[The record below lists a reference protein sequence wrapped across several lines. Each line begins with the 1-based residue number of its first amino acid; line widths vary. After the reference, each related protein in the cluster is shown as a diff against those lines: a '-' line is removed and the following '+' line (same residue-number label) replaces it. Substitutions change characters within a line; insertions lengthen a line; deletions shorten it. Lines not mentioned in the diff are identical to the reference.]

1 MVETFNDFLEEGIF
15 DNIKILGQKLI
26 RDKGPAFAQ
35 QLQDRFKASLGN
47 QEAAGRLDTN
57 AVLKDL
63 QDSFRYYC
71 GQQGLKTTAMAV
83 VEFLSVIRGEEQLE
97 YDDSWMK
104 WLTGT
109 PNIKIDAPDA
119 KAINSQFRILVNK
132 STDDILTSKAVAK
145 IQQLSAANEQNY
157 ELANNWMRM
166 VSLSKPDI
174 LQMKTV
180 GPILHLLDRDLDQ
193 QELTAFFTIVA
204 RDMLRTKAIRDMASP
219 KSGTTGTRQDTPGE
233 INTNPTTKRTNFS
246 IPIGKPTITEP
257 IASPSELMVEIR
269 GMSTVVY
276 GFLEDGKA
284 FDNSQMTELVADIAR
299 QTRDI
304 KVLSAIS
311 SRLLALLSARSSA
324 PYITSMYEKFRQT
337 RVTAPDGT
345 SGFVVQ
351 LIPRENLVALVNWI
365 DDGGTL
371 DEVTAEFN
379 ATVDDFNES
388 VATVAYLAGMLKAGS
403 K

>member
-132 STDDILTSKAVAK
+132 STDDILTSKASGKQIMVLA
-145 IQQLSAANEQNY
+145 IPIRDADGNFAGALSA
-157 ELANNWMRM
+157 
-166 VSLSKPDI
+166 S
-174 LQMKTV
+174 
-180 GPILHLLDRDLDQ
+180 
-193 QELTAFFTIVA
+193 
-204 RDMLRTKAIRDMASP
+204 
-219 KSGTTGTRQDTPGE
+219 
-233 INTNPTTKRTNFS
+233 
-246 IPIGKPTITEP
+246 
-257 IASPSELMVEIR
+257 
-269 GMSTVVY
+269 
-276 GFLEDGKA
+276 
-284 FDNSQMTELVADIAR
+284 
-299 QTRDI
+299 
-304 KVLSAIS
+304 
-311 SRLLALLSARSSA
+311 
-324 PYITSMYEKFRQT
+324 
-337 RVTAPDGT
+337 
-345 SGFVVQ
+345 
-351 LIPRENLVALVNWI
+351 
-365 DDGGTL
+365 
-371 DEVTAEFN
+371 
-379 ATVDDFNES
+379 
-388 VATVAYLAGMLKAGS
+388 
-403 K
+403 